1 MSTPVITYSDILAP
15 NYGVSGIRQDAGDG
29 HPVVITGGYQPGPG
43 TKLQGMLYRGVLS
56 PTDSTGY
63 IRLVPQFPGQT
74 VTTSNFYGPN
84 TSLFN
89 PEMGAGNI
97 RVVGS
102 YKYRGGPKGDQ
113 GLMYQGALDGSGTW
127 TQIVVP
133 DAVAGGPVANTL
145 CHSTMGDLVVG
156 NYDLAGQPA
165 SGNGFIYNVQ
175 TRTYTL
181 LEVGN
186 LATAYG
192 IWQNGGSGST
202 AYTVTGGYVAEGD
215 VNTGFLLNYDSA
227 TGVVTDVTSLSFNG
241 EPGIVTHFEGI
252 TGVPGGLS
260 VVGMYLAGRGS
271 SEHFGVFIAGVPRSK
286 DGSFGP
292 ATWLEIHNPDSGRMI
307 TGNSILENSL
317 IGLYPVKGGLQSYVA
332 TLSI

>member
-15 NYGVSGIRQDAGDG
+15 NYGVTGIRRDAGDG
-29 HPVVITGGYQPGPG
+29 NPVVITGGYSPRAGA
-43 TKLQGMLYRGVLS
+43 KLQGMLYRGTLS
-56 PTDSTGY
+56 PTDTTGY
-63 IRLVPQFPGQT
+63 VSLVPTFPGQT

-102 YKYRGGPKGDQ
+102 YRYNGGPKGDL

-133 DAVAGGPVANTL
+133 NDVAGGTVANTL

-165 SGNGFIYNVQ
+165 SGNGFVYNVR
-175 TRTYTL
+175 TRTYTAL
-181 LEVGN
+181 SVGN
-186 LATAYG
+186 LVTAYG
-192 IWQNGGSGST
+192 IWQNGGSGSSS
-202 AYTVTGGYVAEGD
+202 YTITGGYVADGD
-215 VNTGFLLNYDSA
+215 MNTGFLLNYDSE
-227 TGVVTDVTSLSFNG
+227 TGAVTDLTSLSYRG
-241 EPGIVTHFEGI
+241 EAGIVSHFEGI
-252 TGVPGGLS
+252 TGVPGGFSL
-260 VVGMYLAGRGS
+260 VGMYLAGRGS
-271 SEHFGVFIAGVPRSK
+271 SEHLGVFIARVPRRD

-292 ATWLEIHNPDSGRMI
+292 AMWLEIHNPDSGNII
-307 TGNSILENSL
+307 TGNSILENCL
-317 IGLYPVKGGLQSYVA
+317 IGLYPVKGGLRSYVA
-332 TLSI
+332 TVSE